1 MAGAFDTAA
10 MTRKLKQLILSTSIQ
25 NLRGRLFLKNRDNL
39 GPTDANLSNRQR
51 PQLADLTHSTKC

>member
-51 PQLADLTHSTKC
+51 PQLAD